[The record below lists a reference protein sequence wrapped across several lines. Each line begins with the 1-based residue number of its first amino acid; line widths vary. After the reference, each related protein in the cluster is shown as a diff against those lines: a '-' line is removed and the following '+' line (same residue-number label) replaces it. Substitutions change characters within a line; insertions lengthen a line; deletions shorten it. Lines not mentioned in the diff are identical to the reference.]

1 MDTHRSEQHVQ
12 AAIRELLSNYERG
25 VAPFGPT
32 LQDTTGAL
40 ARELDAVIGT
50 LPQPRVRE
58 RLLAEVARLLRA
70 VGPIC

>member
-1 MDTHRSEQHVQ
+1 MDTHRSEQHVR
-12 AAIRELLSNYERG
+12 AAIRELLTNYERA

-32 LQDTTGAL
+32 LEDTAGAL

-50 LPQPRVRE
+50 LPQSRVRD

-70 VGPIC
+70 GGPIC